1 MEDKV
6 ISPRINKIHLVSH
19 CTTSITFLDSVYEI
33 SCLGNTFKVAKDPEN
48 FVELKLVNQ
57 HIASK
62 AAIMGGYAIS
72 EEKTGNIDYLR
83 HFSVDWEDELCIP
96 ELYFNESPSEIAR
109 SYKKGQKIEL
119 GIERVSH
126 YHVVYADGVEA
137 HFKRKEDKGFSFE
150 FSTGFYGTF
159 QEFFDGSYTL
169 TFKGD
174 RLAPGEDD
182 YSSQSKFV
190 VTRSKYTGKLLLILQ
205 EDAVVYLK

>member
-1 MEDKV
+1 M
-6 ISPRINKIHLVSH
+6 IPTQINKIHLVSH
-19 CTTSITFLDSVYEI
+19 CTTSVTFPDSVYEI
-33 SCLGNTFKVAKDPEN
+33 SCNGNTFKVAKDTDN
-48 FVELKLVNQ
+48 FVELSLVNQ

-72 EEKTGNIDYLR
+72 EAKTGDIDYMR
-83 HFSVDWEDELCIP
+83 HFSVDWEDEMSIP
-96 ELYFNESPSEIAR
+96 QLYFNESPREITR
-109 SYKKGQKIEL
+109 RYTKGQKIEL
-119 GIERVSH
+119 GIESVSH

-137 HFKRKEDKGFSFE
+137 HFKRREGKGFSFD

-159 QEFFDGSYTL
+159 QEHFDGSYTL

-174 RLAPGEDD
+174 RLGPGEDD
-182 YSSQSKFV
+182 YSSQSKFI